1 MINIDEK
8 ILNQSINR
16 IEISD
21 NATEILNRNKIT
33 TLEDLCNKTKTD
45 LKKLEINQGEINKMD
60 IELQLLGLKLKNSL

>member
-1 MINIDEK
+1 MLNIDEK
-8 ILNQSINR
+8 LLGQSISR

-21 NATEILNRNKIT
+21 NATEILNRNKII

-60 IELQLLGLKLKNSL
+60 IELQLLGLRLKNSL

>member
-8 ILNQSINR
+8 LLGQSINR

-21 NATEILNRNKIT
+21 SVISILNKNKVS
-33 TLEDLCNKTKTD
+33 TLGDLCNKTKTD
-45 LKKLEINQGEINKMD
+45 LKKLEINQGEITKMD

>member
-1 MINIDEK
+1 MIKIDEK
-8 ILNQSINR
+8 LLNQSINR

-21 NATEILNRNKIT
+21 NATEILNKNKIT

>member
-1 MINIDEK
+1 MIKIDEK

>member
-8 ILNQSINR
+8 LLEQSINR

-21 NATEILNRNKIT
+21 NTTEILNKNKII

>member
-1 MINIDEK
+1 MIKIDEK

-33 TLEDLCNKTKTD
+33 TLKDLCNKTKTD

>member
-8 ILNQSINR
+8 LLGQSISR

-21 NATEILNRNKIT
+21 NTTEILNRNKIT

-60 IELQLLGLKLKNSL
+60 IELQLLGLRLKNSL

>member
-1 MINIDEK
+1 MIKLDEK
-8 ILNQSINR
+8 LLGQSISR

-21 NATEILNRNKIT
+21 NTTEILNRNKIT

-60 IELQLLGLKLKNSL
+60 IELQLLGFRLKNSL

>member
-33 TLEDLCNKTKTD
+33 TLKDLCNKTKTD

>member
-8 ILNQSINR
+8 LLGQSISR

-21 NATEILNRNKIT
+21 KTTETLNRNKIT

>member
-8 ILNQSINR
+8 LLEQSINR
-16 IEISD
+16 IEIRD
-21 NATEILNRNKIT
+21 NTTEILNKNKII

>member
-1 MINIDEK
+1 MIKIDEK
-8 ILNQSINR
+8 LLNQSINR

-60 IELQLLGLKLKNSL
+60 IELQLLGLRLKNSL

>member
-1 MINIDEK
+1 MIKIDEK
-8 ILNQSINR
+8 LLNQSINR